1 MLIGRILRLGLDIGG
16 VADVVKV
23 VGRDGYIMRGVPKPS
38 KMGISAKGI
47 LLLSI

>member
-1 MLIGRILRLGLDIGG
+1 MDIGG

-23 VGRDGYIMRGVPKPS
+23 VGRDEYVMRGALKTI